1 MSRGDQ
7 DRSRP
12 PVTRRGSHRRPGR
25 RHRHPW
31 LRRVAWVA
39 GLLIVVL
46 VVTVGAALWKL
57 NGNVSRVDVT
67 KAIGTDRP
75 TPTAATKAINIL
87 VMGSDTRTDLTTDE
101 YGKDTVE
108 GGAHS
113 DTTVLVHIAA
123 DRSAVLAVSIPRD
136 SMVPG
141 PKDCSATAP
150 KSEWIVRQWNYNYGK
165 GGPGCS
171 IRTLEGNTGIFID
184 HYAVLNFEGFA
195 SMVDALGG
203 VEVCTPVPI
212 DDEAAGISITA
223 GRHLLQGHEALGY
236 VRARKSLTGG
246 SDINRIK
253 RQQAF
258 MSSVAQ
264 KAVSTEILKRPDML
278 YSFLSAAT
286 KALTTDQ
293 DLGISDM
300 AEVGRSLQNVG
311 PENIQFVT
319 VPVEG
324 YPKDPNRVQWAPNA
338 EIVWDA
344 IRNDKAIGAPD
355 PTPSP
360 GATPSATPSEPLTVS
375 PARIS
380 VQLLNGSGVKGLA
393 TQAKAALQV
402 QGFGSVTIG
411 DAVGRTQGVVIEHST
426 YQAEAARTVAA
437 AFPGAVLKPNTALGD
452 TIKVTLGTGAPNVAE
467 VENRLGTDPLPSP
480 SVSASEM
487 PSASASPSASS
498 SGGWGDI
505 NTRTADES
513 ICE

>member
-1 MSRGDQ
+1 
-7 DRSRP
+7 
-12 PVTRRGSHRRPGR
+12 
-25 RHRHPW
+25 
-31 LRRVAWVA
+31 
-39 GLLIVVL
+39 
-46 VVTVGAALWKL
+46 
-57 NGNVSRVDVT
+57 
-67 KAIGTDRP
+67 
-75 TPTAATKAINIL
+75 
-87 VMGSDTRTDLTTDE
+87 
-101 YGKDTVE
+101 
-108 GGAHS
+108 
-113 DTTVLVHIAA
+113 
-123 DRSAVLAVSIPRD
+123 
-136 SMVPG
+136 MVPG

-338 EIVWDA
+338 ELVCDA

-411 DAVGRTQGVVIEHST
+411 DAVGRTQGVVIEHSA

-505 NTRTADES
+505 TTRTADES